1 MVASGR
7 ADAGSG
13 GNRVAG
19 DDRERPGGR
28 WIGSAEAAR
37 RLGVKPETLYA
48 YVSRGLLRRER
59 SGDGRRS
66 HYDAAEV
73 ERLARHGRR
82 GAQPTP
88 PELVI
93 ETAIAAIDGGR
104 LLYRGLEATALAAD
118 RRFEEV
124 AHWLWTGRFA
134 PPSPWRAEA
143 AAVAVG
149 RAAQAALPDGTLPLE
164 RLRVIAAALATTDE
178 LRFELDPPAVVAAA
192 QSLIAGLVACLPDA
206 TPTAPHATAPHAT
219 APPSEPASSWI
230 AARLWA
236 KLAPA
241 PAEPT
246 LLRVL
251 DAALVLLADHELA
264 ASTVAARIAASVR
277 ADPYAVVSTGL
288 ATASGALHA
297 GASLHIETL
306 LAEVRRAD
314 RAATVVGEWLRRGE
328 RIRGFGHALYQVEDP
343 RGRFLLERLREAAAG
358 SERLAAAEA
367 VIAAARRRRLP
378 APNVDFALAALSS
391 VAGMTRGAAEAV
403 FVIGRTAGW
412 LAHALEEYRRGTPIR
427 PRAVYTGPSGPTA

>member
-7 ADAGSG
+7 ADAGAG
-13 GNRVAG
+13 GDQAPG
-19 DDRERPGGR
+19 GGR

-59 SGDGRRS
+59 SGGGRRS
-66 HYDAAEV
+66 RYDAAEV
-73 ERLARHGRR
+73 ERLARRGRA
-82 GAQPTP
+82 AQYTP
-88 PELVI
+88 AELAI
-93 ETAIAAIDGGR
+93 ETAITAIDGGR
-104 LLYRGLEATALAAD
+104 LLYRGLEATALAAE

-124 AHWLWTGRFA
+124 AHWLWTGHFA
-134 PPSPWRAEA
+134 PPAPWQAEA
-143 AAVAVG
+143 AALAVG
-149 RAAQAALPDGTLPLE
+149 TAAQAALPDGTLPLE

-206 TPTAPHATAPHAT
+206 APSAPHASVAPSAD
-219 APPSEPASSWI
+219 PSEPSSSWI
-230 AARLWA
+230 AARLWP
-236 KLAPA
+236 KLAPG
-241 PAEPT
+241 PAEPA

-288 ATASGALHA
+288 ASASGALHA

-306 LAEVRRAD
+306 LAEVRRPD
-314 RAATVVGEWLRRGE
+314 RAAAALGEWLRRGE
-328 RIRGFGHALYQVEDP
+328 RIRGFGHVLYQVEDP
-343 RGRFLLERLREAAAG
+343 RGRFLLDRLRAVAAG

-412 LAHALEEYRRGTPIR
+412 VAHALEEYQRGTPVR
-427 PRAVYTGPSGPTA
+427 RRAAYTGPSGPAA